1 MGIFNCFTNETREAE
16 RKRLFDQERVN
27 RRNESEN
34 YAAEKYN
41 REMAIYT
48 EKIEQFIEFKNQA
61 YKYEIGLN
69 VFNIVI
75 IDRQKDGKVTPPF
88 FSVHVCFPCMCY
100 WEDEYK
106 IVNTATGEVSL
117 HNEKYID
124 NLLEAERLIKSNEK
138 TKKK

>member
-1 MGIFNCFTNETREAE
+1 MGIFDCFTNETREAE

-48 EKIEQFIEFKNQA
+48 EKLEQFIEFKNQA

-75 IDRQKDGKVTPPF
+75 IDRQKYGKVTPPL
-88 FSVHVCFPCMCY
+88 FSGYGCFPCMCY
-100 WEDEYK
+100 WGDEYK
-106 IVNTATGEVSL
+106 IVNTATGDVSL
-117 HNEKYID
+117 RNEKYID
-124 NLLEAERLIKSNEK
+124 NLLEAERLIKRND
-138 TKKK
+138 KK